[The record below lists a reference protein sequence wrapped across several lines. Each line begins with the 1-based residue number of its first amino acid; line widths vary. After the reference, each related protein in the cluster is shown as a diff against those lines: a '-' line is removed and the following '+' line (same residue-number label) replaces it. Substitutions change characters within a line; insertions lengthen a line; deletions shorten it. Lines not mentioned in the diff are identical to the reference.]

1 MFSVECLS
9 ATPNSEIGFSSISRF
24 QTAFSFCSVWR
35 AGSLIPPHEIH
46 PRIHAHR
53 IAVVIAI
60 IGILAA
66 LLLPALSSP
75 NSARGRPNACPMWRQ
90 IGLGMRMFAD
100 DANGLYPIS
109 GGVILWDQTDP
120 DTRAASWLQQIVSYT
135 QNTNVYHCPTDRQ
148 TAYSYFNSGR
158 AAYVITNG
166 NAAVNSRLVQF
177 PSAHVLA
184 GDTTSM
190 NLDHSLGM
198 FFQPDDADKD
208 DYTQDCVGGDEKRK
222 PGGGMAHSR

>member
-1 MFSVECLS
+1 MKS
-9 ATPNSEIGFSSISRF
+9 TR
-24 QTAFSFCSVWR
+24 AFT
-35 AGSLIPPHEIH
+35 LIELL
-46 PRIHAHR
+46 
-53 IAVVIAI
+53 VVIAI

-66 LLLPALSSP
+66 LLLPALSSAKQRAWTTQCLS
-75 NSARGRPNACPMWRQ
+75 NVRQ

-208 DYTQDCVGGDEKRK
+208 DYTQDCVGGDESASQAVEWRTHGKGQNLLFDDGHVKWYAGYNTNEMTFRYDSMH
-222 PGGGMAHSR
+222 GWE

>member
-1 MFSVECLS
+1 MK
-9 ATPNSEIGFSSISRF
+9 PNR
-24 QTAFSFCSVWR
+24 AFT
-35 AGSLIPPHEIH
+35 LIELL
-46 PRIHAHR
+46 
-53 IAVVIAI
+53 VVIAI

-66 LLLPALSSP
+66 LLLPALSSAKQRAWTTQCLS
-75 NSARGRPNACPMWRQ
+75 NVRQ

-208 DYTQDCVGGDEKRK
+208 DYTQDCVGGDESASQAVEWRTHGKGQNLLFDDGHVKWYAGYNTNEMTFRYDSMH
-222 PGGGMAHSR
+222 GWE

>member
-1 MFSVECLS
+1 MQPP
-9 ATPNSEIGFSSISRF
+9 A
-24 QTAFSFCSVWR
+24 QTRPRAFT
-35 AGSLIPPHEIH
+35 LIELL
-46 PRIHAHR
+46 
-53 IAVVIAI
+53 VVIAI

-66 LLLPALSSP
+66 LLLPALSSAKQRAWTTQCL
-75 NSARGRPNACPMWRQ
+75 SNARQ

-100 DANGLYPIS
+100 DANGLYPES

-166 NAAVNSRLVQF
+166 YATVNSRLVRF
-177 PSAHVLA
+177 PAAHVLA

-190 NLDHSLGM
+190 FLDHSAGL
-198 FFQPDDADKD
+198 FFQADDADKD
-208 DYTQDCVGGDEKRK
+208 DYTQDCVGGDESVSQAVEWRTHGKGQNLLFDDGHVKWYAGFNTNEMTFRYDSMH
-222 PGGGMAHSR
+222 GWE

>member
-9 ATPNSEIGFSSISRF
+9 ATPIRR
-24 QTAFSFCSVWR
+24 SVFKYFAVSNCIFLLLSWR
-35 AGSLIPPHEIH
+35 AGSLIPPHESTRAFTLIELL
-46 PRIHAHR
+46 
-53 IAVVIAI
+53 VVIAI

-66 LLLPALSSP
+66 LLLPALSRP
-75 NSARGRPNACPMWRQ
+75 NSARGTTQCLSNVRQ

-158 AAYVITNG
+158 AAYVITN
-166 NAAVNSRLVQF
+166 AMPR
-177 PSAHVLA
+177 
-184 GDTTSM
+184 
-190 NLDHSLGM
+190 
-198 FFQPDDADKD
+198 
-208 DYTQDCVGGDEKRK
+208 
-222 PGGGMAHSR
+222 

>member
-1 MFSVECLS
+1 MKS
-9 ATPNSEIGFSSISRF
+9 TR
-24 QTAFSFCSVWR
+24 AFT
-35 AGSLIPPHEIH
+35 LIELL
-46 PRIHAHR
+46 
-53 IAVVIAI
+53 VVIAI

-66 LLLPALSSP
+66 LLLPALSSAKQRAWTTQCLS
-75 NSARGRPNACPMWRQ
+75 NVRQ

-208 DYTQDCVGGDEKRK
+208 DYTQDCVGGDESASQAVEWRTHGKGQNLLFDDGHVKWYAGYNTNEMTFRCDSMH
-222 PGGGMAHSR
+222 GWE